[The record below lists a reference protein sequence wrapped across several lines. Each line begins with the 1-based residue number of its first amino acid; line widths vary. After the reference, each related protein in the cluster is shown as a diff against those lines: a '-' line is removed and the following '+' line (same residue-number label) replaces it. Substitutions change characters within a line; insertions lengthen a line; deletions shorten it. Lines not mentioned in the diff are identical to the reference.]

1 VKHDVSVWRVA
12 ASCLDAGRPCA
23 LLYVVDSTGS
33 SPGRAG
39 FAMTVSADET
49 AGSVGGGPMELRLVA
64 EAKAALGT
72 GTPDIRRQVHEAE
85 APEASGMICSGEQTV
100 AFIPLAPPDSGAVH
114 AVLEAAES
122 GWGGTLVLGPAGLAF
137 DSASSTRRRSFVA
150 GADWSY
156 REDLTS
162 RDRLHVVGGGHCS
175 LALCRL
181 ASSLDFAVTVYDDRP
196 DLPTLE
202 ANTWAKHVTLP
213 SYTEAGGVI
222 VPGDD
227 QYVCV
232 MTFGYKTDD
241 LALRSLLPND
251 YGFLGALGSRAKI
264 DKLMAA
270 YTAEGFDP
278 EWLRRLKAPL
288 GLPIH
293 SQTPA
298 EIAVSIAA
306 QLVRTRNEPRI
317 AARSLS

>member
-1 VKHDVSVWRVA
+1 
-12 ASCLDAGRPCA
+12 
-23 LLYVVDSTGS
+23 
-33 SPGRAG
+33 
-39 FAMTVSADET
+39 MMVSADQT
-49 AGSVGGGPMELRLVA
+49 AGSVGGGPMELRLA
-64 EAKAALGT
+64 AKVRSGGSGRPEIL
-72 GTPDIRRQVHEAE
+72 RQVHEAE
-85 APEASGMICSGEQTV
+85 GPDASGMICSGEQTV
-100 AFIPLAPPDSGAVH
+100 AFVPLDASSRPAVH
-114 AVLEAAES
+114 AVLATAES
-122 GWGGTLVLGPAGLAF
+122 GWGGTLSLSPTGLAF
-137 DSASSTRRRSFVA
+137 ELAPPPARRVFVPGEA
-150 GADWSY
+150 WSY
-156 REDLTS
+156 SEDLTS

-196 DLPTLE
+196 NLPTME
-202 ANTWAKHVTLP
+202 TNAWARHRMLS

-222 VPGDD
+222 APGED

-264 DKLMAA
+264 DKLMAS

-278 EWLRRLKAPL
+278 AWLRRLKAPL

-293 SQTPA
+293 SQTPT

-306 QLVRTRNEPRI
+306 QLVRTRNEPRT

>member
-1 VKHDVSVWRVA
+1 
-12 ASCLDAGRPCA
+12 
-23 LLYVVDSTGS
+23 
-33 SPGRAG
+33 
-39 FAMTVSADET
+39 MTAP
-49 AGSVGGGPMELRLVA
+49 VGL
-64 EAKAALGT
+64 
-72 GTPDIRRQVHEAE
+72 
-85 APEASGMICSGEQTV
+85 PE
-100 AFIPLAPPDSGAVH
+100 
-114 AVLEAAES
+114 LEAAES
-122 GWGGTLVLGPAGLAF
+122 GWGGTLSLSPSGLVF
-137 DSASSTRRRSFVA
+137 DASASSARRVFEP
-150 GADWSY
+150 GETWSY

-196 DLPTLE
+196 NLPTLE
-202 ANTWAKHVTLP
+202 INAWAKHVVLP
-213 SYTEAGGVI
+213 NYTEVGGLI
-222 VPGDD
+222 APGED

-241 LALRSLLPND
+241 LALRSLLPHD

-278 EWLRRLKAPL
+278 DWLRRLKAPL

-306 QLVRTRNEPRI
+306 QLVRTRNQPRT